1 MIYKVSN
8 DVYMRFWSECTIRA
22 TCFLAFPASVT
33 ETLPDRPCLQAILE
47 YFTFPS
53 WKESSEIL
61 RIYLISA
68 TLNSVKEIRAIIQVN
83 SILISLNSWYIRDDS

>member
-8 DVYMRFWSECTIRA
+8 DVYLGYWSECTIRA
-22 TCFLAFPASVT
+22 TCFLALPASVT
-33 ETLPDRPCLQAILE
+33 ETLTDRPSLQATLE
-47 YFTFPS
+47 YYTFPS
-53 WKESSEIL
+53 WNESSGIL

-83 SILISLNSWYIRDDS
+83 SILIFSK

>member
-8 DVYMRFWSECTIRA
+8 DVYLGYWSECTIRA
-22 TCFLAFPASVT
+22 TCFLALAASVT

-47 YFTFPS
+47 YYSLPS
-53 WKESSEIL
+53 WNESSGIL

-83 SILISLNSWYIRDDS
+83 SILIFSK